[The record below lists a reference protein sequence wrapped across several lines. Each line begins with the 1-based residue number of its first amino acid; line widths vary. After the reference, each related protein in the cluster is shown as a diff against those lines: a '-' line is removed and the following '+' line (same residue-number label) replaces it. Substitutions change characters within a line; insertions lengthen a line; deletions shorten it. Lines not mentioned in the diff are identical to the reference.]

1 MTIAVSVTILAL
13 VVIAWTPLAR
23 NRFVIASAIG
33 LIAIGLIAVIVR
45 EPRWMLV
52 PLTIAAAL
60 AVSTVAL
67 RATKRPVGRARAI
80 AKTAAAWLTSLAAV
94 GAAALTGGAAWALP
108 SLVLPE
114 PSGALAVGT
123 TAVQWDTGA
132 DEVLTAEPD
141 DTRVLVAQLWYPTD
155 AEAAGPRHEYIDSSA
170 VSDAIAAQAGLP
182 GFLLDGIAHAPTNAI
197 EDAPRADGVLP
208 LVLFSPGLGGVRS
221 QNSAWAEDLASHG
234 YLVAAVDH
242 PYDSAAIVLDD
253 GTVIRS
259 TLTTTGDDET
269 DQRVADELASIRADD
284 LLATLNHLED
294 DLEFKIDR
302 IATAGHS
309 IGGAAAI
316 LAASRDA
323 RVNGVIDIDGLPR
336 GGAPTVPVLAIVAG
350 EGTGSAE
357 SDTRYDQALTEVL
370 SACGTRVVV
379 PGAQHLSFTDAA
391 LFLPPLP
398 TLIGTE
404 GRTAAI
410 EAASREANAF
420 LEAVLKG
427 REGCSG

>member
-1 MTIAVSVTILAL
+1 MIIAVSVIILAL

-23 NRFVIASAIG
+23 NRFVIASATV
-33 LIAIGLIAVIVR
+33 LVAIGLIAVIVY

-52 PLTIAAAL
+52 PLAIAAAL
-60 AVSTVAL
+60 AASTLAL
-67 RATKRPVGRARAI
+67 RATNRPASRAGAVT
-80 AKTAAAWLTSLAAV
+80 KVVAAGLTSFATV
-94 GAAALTGGAAWALP
+94 GAAVIAGGAAWALP

-114 PSGALAVGT
+114 PSGTHAIGT
-123 TAVQWDTGA
+123 TVIQWDTGL
-132 DEVLTAEPD
+132 DETLTAQAD
-141 DTRVLVAQLWYPTD
+141 DTRVLVAQLWYPT
-155 AEAAGPRHEYIDSSA
+155 EADGPRRAYLDSA
-170 VSDAIAAQAGLP
+170 TVSDAIAAQAGLP
-182 GFLLDGIAHAPTNAI
+182 GFVLDGVAHATTNAI
-197 EDAPRADGVLP
+197 EDAARAEGALP
-208 LVLFSPGLGGVRS
+208 LVLFSPGLGGVRT
-221 QNSAWAEDLASHG
+221 QNSAWAEGLASNG

-253 GTVIRS
+253 GTVVRS
-259 TLTTTGDDET
+259 TLTATGDDAT
-269 DQRVADELASIRADD
+269 DQRVADELASIRAGD
-284 LLATLNHLED
+284 LLATLNHLEI
-294 DLEFKIDR
+294 DLEFNVDR

-323 RVNGVIDIDGLPR
+323 RVNAVIDIDGLPR
-336 GGAPTVPVLAIVAG
+336 GGAPTVPVLALVAG

-357 SDTRYDQALTEVL
+357 SDARYDQALTEVL

-398 TLIGTE
+398 SLIGSE

-410 EAASREANAF
+410 EAASRETNAF
-420 LEAVLKG
+420 LDAVFKG
-427 REGCSG
+427 QQGCRG